1 MSDPVPG
8 PDASGKQDE
17 LRSQAARR
25 AAPEAEA
32 LRLGM
37 GWTRADLSRPH
48 VLIEAVTGDSHPG
61 SVHLATA
68 VEAAVK
74 ATRDAGGAPA
84 RYTCTDM
91 CDGIAQGTDGMD
103 YSLLSRDLIAGVTE
117 MHARSGHFDAMVLVS
132 SCDKAV
138 PAHLIA
144 AARLD
149 LPAVHVPGGSM
160 AGGKGDIT
168 VDQIGAIA
176 ARMRSGELSVQE
188 YREWADNAV
197 PSCGACAFMGTALT
211 SQVLSEVLGLAPP
224 GSAVLPAAGERL
236 AQVAEQA
243 ARLALGHLA
252 AGRTARDLLTPAA
265 FDNAMVVH
273 AAIGGSTN
281 FLLHLPAI
289 AGELGIRIDLR
300 RLQDINDRV
309 PFLLDTRPTG
319 RLPANLFWHAGG
331 VRRVM
336 WEVRD
341 HLDLEALTATGRTW
355 RDELTE
361 WVDEG
366 GLDRTS
372 ETLARRGLTATDV
385 IRPLSRPMD
394 PQGAIAVLR
403 GNLAPE
409 SAITKRSAVQ
419 PGARRLQG
427 RAQVFESQEDALAA
441 IVAGTVQPGHVVVI
455 RNEGPRGSGMPEQYY
470 VTSAIDADERLAST
484 TALVTDGR
492 FSGASKG
499 PCIGHV
505 SPEAAVGGPIAV
517 VRNGDHILVDMDLGT
532 LDVIGEE
539 GDEQAVLSAAHGAAL
554 LAARLVD
561 WRPELGPGGTSVL
574 SLYRALA
581 SSAVEGGVL
590 RVPGA

>member
-1 MSDPVPG
+1 MTGVDAAPG
-8 PDASGKQDE
+8 E

-25 AAPEAEA
+25 AAPEAEP
-32 LRLGM
+32 LRLGV
-37 GWTRADLSRPH
+37 GWSRADLDRPH
-48 VLIEAVTGDSHPG
+48 VLVEAVTGDSHPG
-61 SVHLATA
+61 SVHLARA
-68 VEAAVK
+68 VEAAVE
-74 ATRDAGGAPA
+74 AARAAGGAPA

-117 MHARSGHFDAMVLVS
+117 MHARSGHFDAVVLVS

-138 PAHLIA
+138 PAHLMA

-160 AGGKGDIT
+160 AGGKGDVT

-176 ARMRSGELSVQE
+176 AKMRRGELSVAE

-224 GSAVLPAAGERL
+224 GSAVLPAAGDRL
-236 AQVAEQA
+236 AEVAREGA
-243 ARLALGHLA
+243 TAVLGHLA
-252 AGRTARDLLTPAA
+252 AGRTARTMLTAAA

-289 AGELGIRIDLR
+289 AAEAGVRIDLR
-300 RLQDINDRV
+300 RLQEVNDAV

-341 HLDLEALTATGRTW
+341 HLDLDALSATGRSW
-355 RDELTE
+355 REELTD
-361 WVDEG
+361 WVDAG
-366 GLDRTS
+366 GLERTS

-385 IRPLSRPMD
+385 IRPVQRPVD
-394 PQGAIAVLR
+394 RQGAIAVLR
-403 GNLAPE
+403 GNLAPDT
-409 SAITKRSAVQ
+409 AVTKRSAVA

-427 RAQVFESQEDALAA
+427 RALVFESQEKALAA
-441 IVAGTVQPGHVVVI
+441 IVARTVRPGHVVVI

-470 VTSAIDADERLAST
+470 VTSAIDADPELAQT

-499 PCIGHV
+499 PCVGHV
-505 SPEAAVGGPIAV
+505 SPEAAAGGPIAV
-517 VRNGDHILVDMDLGT
+517 VRDGDHVLVDMELCR
-532 LDVIGEE
+532 LELLGEE
-539 GDEQAVLSAAHGAAL
+539 GDEPDALSPERGSAL
-554 LAARLVD
+554 IADRLASWVPPLRL
-561 WRPELGPGGTSVL
+561 GGTSVL
-574 SLYRALA
+574 ALYRATA
-581 SSAVEGGVL
+581 GSAVDGGVM
-590 RVPGA
+590 RVPG

>member
-1 MSDPVPG
+1 LPTLP
-8 PDASGKQDE
+8 E
-17 LRSQAARR
+17 LPSQIARK

-32 LRLGM
+32 LRLGV
-37 GWTRADLSRPH
+37 GWSRADLDKPH

-61 SVHLATA
+61 SVHLAKA
-68 VEAAVK
+68 VEAAVE
-74 ATRDAGGAPA
+74 ATRAAGGAPA

-117 MHARSGHFDAMVLVS
+117 MHARSGHFDAVVLVS

-138 PAHLIA
+138 PAHLMA
-144 AARLD
+144 AARLG

-176 ARMRSGELSVQE
+176 AKMRKGELSVAE

-211 SQVLSEVLGLAPP
+211 SQVMSEVLGLAPP
-224 GSAVLPAAGERL
+224 GSAVLPAAGDRL
-236 AQVAEQA
+236 EIVAREA
-243 ARLALGHLA
+243 ATAVLAHLA
-252 AGRTARDLLTPAA
+252 AGRTTRDLLTPAA
-265 FDNAMVVH
+265 FRNAMVVH

-289 AGELGIRIDLR
+289 AGETGHRIDLR
-300 RLQDINDRV
+300 ELQQINDDV

-336 WEVRD
+336 WSVRD
-341 HLDLEALTATGRTW
+341 HLDLDALTAGGRSW
-355 RDELTE
+355 REELEE
-361 WVDEG
+361 WVGSG
-366 GLDRTS
+366 GLERQS
-372 ETLARRGLTATDV
+372 ETLGRRKLTAEDV
-385 IRPLSRPMD
+385 IWPVSKPRDR
-394 PQGAIAVLR
+394 QGAIAVLR
-403 GNLAPE
+403 GNLAPDG
-409 SAITKRSAVQ
+409 AVTKRSAVA
-419 PGARRLQG
+419 PEARRLQG
-427 RAQVFESQEDALAA
+427 TALVFEAQEDALAA
-441 IVAGTVQPGHVVVI
+441 IVDRQVRPGHIVVI

-470 VTSAIDADERLAST
+470 VTSAIDADPELAQT

-499 PCIGHV
+499 PCVGHV
-505 SPEAAVGGPIAV
+505 SPEAAVGGPLAG
-517 VRNGDHILVDMDLGT
+517 VRNGDVILVDMDLCQ
-532 LDVIGEE
+532 LDLLGSAEDPAE
-539 GDEQAVLSAAHGAAL
+539 LLSPARGSEL
-554 LAARLVD
+554 LAERLAD
-561 WRPELGPGGTSVL
+561 WKRTPLEGGTSVL
-574 SLYRALA
+574 AMYRATA
-581 SSAVEGGVL
+581 SSAVD
-590 RVPGA
+590 GAVMRAPV